1 MIGKQ
6 AQRFQLDRLETPIG
20 TALLVTDDEGFLRAL
35 DWSDYEERLHHLLR
49 RHYGDYALDKVPAPK
64 EITSALT
71 GYFAGDL
78 DDLKRSNGGPTAHR
92 SSARYGAGYRRSVRA
107 GRRAMGRLP
116 GG

>member
-49 RHYGDYALDKVPAPK
+49 RHYGDYVD
-64 EITSALT
+64 
-71 GYFAGDL
+71 
-78 DDLKRSNGGPTAHR
+78 
-92 SSARYGAGYRRSVRA
+92 
-107 GRRAMGRLP
+107 
-116 GG
+116 